1 MKKKFLAVTLSALMA
16 ASLAAC
22 SGGQAETTA
31 AETTA
36 AAAES
41 AESAESSEAAE
52 TEAGAESAE
61 AESAAAAVETVT
73 EGKLTVATSPD
84 FAPYEFYAIGEDG
97 TPTLAGFDMALAQY
111 IADYMGLELEV
122 ITVDFDGVLSE
133 LQTKSVD
140 LGMAGLSPDP
150 KRENIMNFSDIYY
163 TGGQSLVTVK
173 ANAETYNSFEAINK
187 PDVSVGAQ
195 TGSIQLDLANT
206 NSPDADIISL
216 PKVTDIIAELLA
228 GKLDAAYIE
237 TVVAESYQKNYPDL
251 EIVMD
256 VPYDVAGSAIG
267 VSKDNDALL
276 AAVNEAIAAAIEDG
290 SMDAFVAEANE
301 LASGQTYEGLLDAE
315 ETYRHRN
322 KRSEMIEAAG
332 V

>member
-1 MKKKFLAVTLSALMA
+1 MKKRLLAVLLA
-16 ASLAAC
+16 ACTVFSLAAC
-22 SGGQAETTA
+22 GSSDNSDDSASGEG
-31 AETTA
+31 
-36 AAAES
+36 S
-41 AESAESSEAAE
+41 GD
-52 TEAGAESAE
+52 GA
-61 AESAAAAVETVT
+61 VQTVT
-73 EGKLTVATSPD
+73 DGKLTVATSPD
-84 FAPYEFYAIGEDG
+84 FAPYEFYAIDEDG
-97 TPTLAGFDMALAQY
+97 NPTLAGFDMALAQY

-150 KRENIMNFSDIYY
+150 NRESIMEFSDIYY
-163 TGGQSLVTVK
+163 GGGQSLVTTK
-173 ANAETYNSFEAINK
+173 ENADTYNSFESINN
-187 PDVSVGAQ
+187 PDVTVGAQ
-195 TGSIQLDLANT
+195 TGSIQLDLANE
-206 NSPDADIISL
+206 NSPEADIISL
-216 PKVTDIIAELLA
+216 PKVTDIISELLA
-228 GKLDAAYIE
+228 GTMDAAYIE
-237 TVVAESYQKNYPDL
+237 TAVAESYQKNYPDL

-315 ETYRHRN
+315 GNVQTQE
-322 KRSEMIEAAG
+322 
-332 V
+332 